1 MKKGPTTLDMLIEAI
16 KASEDRKGASVS
28 SIKTYLVTKYQVNA
42 RGHQC
47 PGSKMFGYNE
57 HPFVTSSFFYIFL
70 LVAMGTQCTSAEA
83 WCLFQGNEAPGLI
96 EQ

>member
-28 SIKTYLVTKYQVNA
+28 SIKTYLVTKYQVNT
-42 RGHQC
+42 REHQR

-57 HPFVTSSFFYIFL
+57 HPFVTSSFFYSL
-70 LVAMGTQCTSAEA
+70 LWGPSVPVPRHGICFKGMRH
-83 WCLFQGNEAPGLI
+83 LV
-96 EQ
+96 